1 MGRSLN
7 MLLCLLMN
15 PPSPRFEHTT
25 RRCRSLIYQMS
36 FWRRS
41 STSAPRFGRISI
53 SIDLDTPFITNGYS
67 SPMYVGDSVALG
79 YTSLWSTIS
88 YISQSWME
96 LCIARSS
103 LAPGLSI
110 DLALDDIWANQEVI
124 LPQIGRVQTLRIISY
139 LPEELE
145 YFLKALDPT
154 PSLTTITFFM
164 YGHHFD
170 MLHIQEVFFNDAP
183 HLTRLELGNHI
194 WIEDG
199 P

>member
-1 MGRSLN
+1 
-7 MLLCLLMN
+7 
-15 PPSPRFEHTT
+15 
-25 RRCRSLIYQMS
+25 
-36 FWRRS
+36 
-41 STSAPRFGRISI
+41 
-53 SIDLDTPFITNGYS
+53 
-67 SPMYVGDSVALG
+67 
-79 YTSLWSTIS
+79 
-88 YISQSWME
+88 ME

-110 DLALDDIWANQEVI
+110 ALALDDMWANQEVI